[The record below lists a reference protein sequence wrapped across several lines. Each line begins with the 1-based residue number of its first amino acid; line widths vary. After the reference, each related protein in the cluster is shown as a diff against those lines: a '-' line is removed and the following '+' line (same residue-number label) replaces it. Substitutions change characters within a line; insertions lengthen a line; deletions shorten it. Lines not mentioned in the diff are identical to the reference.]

1 MLLVRN
7 CQGIGIRELFN
18 SAYLGSESSSWS
30 SCDVYNPLY
39 NATDLHHTSR
49 SLSSSNTENSSPLA
63 VDTIRVAAPE
73 QEDVHDVQVA
83 HAGRGEQGGL
93 ALLVRV
99 VHVSL
104 VLQEDLTDAAL
115 AYKKK

>member
-18 SAYLGSESSSWS
+18 SAYLWSESSSWS
-30 SCDVYNPLY
+30 SCDEHKPLH
-39 NATDLHHTSR
+39 NITDLHHASR

-63 VDTIRVAAPE
+63 VDTICVTAPE

-93 ALLVRV
+93 ALLVCV

-104 VLQEDLTDAAL
+104 VLQEDLTDATL
-115 AYKKK
+115 AWK